1 VQFSNRLVR
10 PTKKKWIQN
19 ATENAQVGG
28 FAPNEWT
35 RVGYSPE
42 VHLKQMTKKLFVGGL
57 SWGTTDEQLK
67 AAFEA
72 FGATEAKV
80 ILDQETG
87 RSRGFGF
94 VTCSDDDAAKR
105 ALGELDGSELDGRTI
120 RVNAAEE
127 KPRPQRSGGG
137 DSRSG
142 GGGGSRSSGG
152 GGSRSS
158 GGGGSRSSGGGGS
171 RSGGYSGG
179 GGRPRQPSAPSRRSG
194 GGGDRG
200 GRRDGDDKFA
210 RRRSS
215 AQKSRGGRDSSYSDS
230 DGDYDIDQDY

>member
-1 VQFSNRLVR
+1 
-10 PTKKKWIQN
+10 
-19 ATENAQVGG
+19 
-28 FAPNEWT
+28 
-35 RVGYSPE
+35 
-42 VHLKQMTKKLFVGGL
+42 MTKKLFVGGL

-142 GGGGSRSSGG
+142 GGGGSRSGG
-152 GGSRSS
+152 GGSSRS
-158 GGGGSRSSGGGGS
+158 GG
-171 RSGGYSGG
+171 GGYSGG

-200 GRRDGDDKFA
+200 PRRDGDDKFA

-215 AQKSRGGRDSSYSDS
+215 AQKSRGGRDSSHSDS